1 MKYLTLFSTIL
12 AVASAAPLA
21 EVADV
26 ESIQD
31 VQDVQAKDPGAPLDM
46 TAQGVKI
53 LPKFVET
60 P

>member
-21 EVADV
+21 EEAVA
-26 ESIQD
+26 
-31 VQDVQAKDPGAPLDM
+31 QDVQAKDPGLDM

-53 LPKFVET
+53 LPRFIDT